1 MINLSSREAP
11 AEIDEEDNDALKL
24 RCNRANTT
32 ALNNRLKNKT
42 ES

>member
-11 AEIDEEDNDALKL
+11 AEIDEDNDALKL